1 MVIVLAIAVIL
12 FCKYHIIYNE
22 NIHIVKETNM
32 SNLPNKNVREMKEM
46 QNLFADPKFSR
57 QAWKAVGL
65 SIAMQPATKPAII
78 VDKDGNETTNS
89 KIEQYSYNK
98 LQQDIKQL
106 GKENREPTE
115 LEMILACQMVKA
127 RTDTAAATFIRDT
140 LGAKPVDESKIDA
153 QLSNPYE
160 QLTDEE
166 LEMLQREREK
176 KALEA
181 AKEQLPSSSAAQL
194 IVKGEIDEKTAD

>member
-32 SNLPNKNVREMKEM
+32 SNLPNKNIREMKEM

-57 QAWKAVGL
+57 QAWKAVGI

-78 VDKDGNETTNS
+78 IDKDGNETTNS

-98 LQQDIKQL
+98 LLNDIKQL

-140 LGAKPVDESKIDA
+140 LGAKPVDESKVDA

>member
-1 MVIVLAIAVIL
+1 
-12 FCKYHIIYNE
+12 
-22 NIHIVKETNM
+22 M
-32 SNLPNKNVREMKEM
+32 SNLPNKNIREMKEM

-57 QAWKAVGL
+57 QAWKAVGI

-78 VDKDGNETTNS
+78 VDKDGNETINS

-98 LQQDIKQL
+98 LLNDIKQL

-140 LGAKPVDESKIDA
+140 LGAKPVDESKVDA

-181 AKEQLPSSSAAQL
+181 SKEQLPSSSAAQP
-194 IVKGEIDEKTAD
+194 IVEGEEIQ